1 MKLTEKTLQKNYLY
15 RGKILNL
22 RRDDAELENGRQ
34 VTREVV
40 EHPGGVCVAALNE
53 KNEMVFVRQFRYP
66 YSKVVLEIP
75 AGKLEP
81 GEDPFEAVKREQL
94 EETGTRAEAYQFL
107 GEMYPSPGYTDEIIR
122 IWACRISQYGA
133 LKLDEGEFLETEYV
147 PLETAVEM
155 VLRNEIPDAK
165 TQVAIL
171 KTSCLVKAGQL

>member
-66 YSKVVLEIP
+66 YSKVVLE
-75 AGKLEP
+75 K
-81 GEDPFEAVKREQL
+81 
-94 EETGTRAEAYQFL
+94 
-107 GEMYPSPGYTDEIIR
+107 IIH
-122 IWACRISQYGA
+122 
-133 LKLDEGEFLETEYV
+133 
-147 PLETAVEM
+147 
-155 VLRNEIPDAK
+155 
-165 TQVAIL
+165 
-171 KTSCLVKAGQL
+171 